1 MRPRTILLLASPD
14 RRRRARL
21 DALRLKSKP
30 AEVQFARAT
39 IATIH
44 SSVPTNGKVE
54 PIDWAVAKAERAGPV
69 IKILIQRGQ
78 NVAEGAPLV
87 EIDASEARANLSAA
101 QAKMADARAQLEMLQ
116 HGGRASDLADISA
129 GIDRARFDLAHA
141 QEDYDRDVR
150 LEQKQA
156 ATRAEVEAARQ
167 RVDQAK
173 LQINMYEQRR
183 TALVN
188 SSDRAAAQARFDD
201 AQASAKLAEQQ
212 IAQSIVRAPIDGTV
226 YQFDLKPG
234 AYLNPGDTVASI
246 GRLDRVRV
254 NVNVDEPD
262 LGRVAKGMPVVITWV
277 ALPGRH
283 WDGEVDRTR
292 RRSSRSARA
301 RWGCGVRDP
310 QSRSRPAARNQ
321 RGCRDPF
328 AQTVENAIA
337 IPKEA
342 VHTEHGQTGVYLLK
356 GDHIEWKK
364 ITLGVSNTTRTQVNG
379 RRFRGRRSSILL
391 GKSSARRNASKG
403 LCSRNYPKCA
413 SPPKS
418 LTTRDPPPTPPPSTV
433 ALKRLQPRLP
443 GSTRKSDDAPAAPNS
458 APA

>member
-1 MRPRTILLLASPD
+1 MRW
-14 RRRRARL
+14 
-21 DALRLKSKP
+21 KSKP

-54 PIDWAVAKAERAGPV
+54 PIEWAVAKAERAGPV
-69 IKILIQRGQ
+69 IKIMVQRGQ

-141 QEDYDRDVR
+141 QEEYDRDVR

-201 AQASAKLAEQQ
+201 AQASAKLAGQQ
-212 IAQSIVRAPIDGTV
+212 IAQSIVRAPIAGTV

-246 GRLDRVRV
+246 GRLDRVKV

-283 WDGEVDRTR
+283 WDGEVDRTATQIVTLGTR
-292 RRSSRSARA
+292 QVGMVVCVIRNPDHDLLPESNVDVEIRSE
-301 RWGCGVRDP
+301 
-310 QSRSRPAARNQ
+310 
-321 RGCRDPF
+321 
-328 AQTVENAIA
+328 TVENAIA

-342 VHTEHGQTGVYLLK
+342 VRTEHGQTGVYLLN
-356 GDHIEWKK
+356 GDHIEWKQIK
-364 ITLGVSNTTRTQVNG
+364 LGVSNTTRTQVNDG
-379 RRFRGRRSSILL
+379 V
-391 GKSSARRNASKG
+391 SAGDA
-403 LCSRNYPKCA
+403 
-413 SPPKS
+413 
-418 LTTRDPPPTPPPSTV
+418 V
-433 ALKRLQPRLP
+433 ALFSENPLHDGMPVRPVFP
-443 GSTRKSDDAPAAPNS
+443 
-458 APA
+458 